1 MARRIFITGAS
12 GFLGRALAAHFGARG
27 DTVAGVDLIA
37 NPERDVVAGDVAE
50 AGAWQAAAAGADVLV
65 HTAAVVS
72 NAVGHAEQWRVNVLG
87 TRRAL
92 DAAVAG
98 GVPRFVHFSSVR
110 AFGDHGYPPGVSE
123 QHPVRPHGS
132 PYVDTKVA
140 GEQVVLQA
148 HAAGEVA
155 ATVLRP
161 ADVYGPGSRPWT
173 LLPLEA
179 IRAGRF
185 LLPAMG
191 RGAFTPLFVDDLVA
205 GVAAAAD
212 DAGVGQVIT
221 LAPEAAVPAREF
233 FAHYFRMLGRPGP
246 RCAPTPVAVAL
257 AAAVSTASRAPTE
270 VNPETMRYLAR
281 PGGYS
286 VAKAARLLGWRPQ
299 VGLDE
304 GMARTERWLRA
315 ERLLG

>member
-1 MARRIFITGAS
+1 
-12 GFLGRALAAHFGARG
+12 
-27 DTVAGVDLIA
+27 
-37 NPERDVVAGDVAE
+37 VAGDVSE
-50 AGAWQAAAAGADVLV
+50 AGAWQAAAAGADLLV
-65 HTAAVVS
+65 HTAAIVS
-72 NAVGHAEQWRVNVLG
+72 NAVGRREQWRVNVLG

-92 DAAVAG
+92 DAAHAG

-110 AFGDHGYPPGVSE
+110 AFGDHGYPGGVTE

-140 GEQVVLQA
+140 SEQVVLQA

-155 ATVLRP
+155 ATVVRP

-173 LLPLEA
+173 LLPLQA
-179 IRAGRF
+179 IRDGRF

-191 RGAFTPLFVDDLVA
+191 RGAFTPLYVDDLVA
-205 GVAAAAD
+205 GVAAAAE

-221 LAPEAAVPAREF
+221 LGPEEAVPAREF
-233 FAHYFRMLGRPGP
+233 FAHYFRMLGRSGP
-246 RCAPTPVAVAL
+246 RCAPTRVAVAL
-257 AAAVSTASRAPTE
+257 AAAVSAASRLPTE

-286 VAKAARLLGWRPQ
+286 VAKAARLLGWRAQ

-304 GMARTERWLRA
+304 GMVRTERWLRA
-315 ERLLG
+315 ERLLP